1 MKVSKRANVA
11 PFYAME
17 ILKSANE
24 LADGGADI
32 MHMEAGE
39 PVSGTP
45 ARVLAAAHSALDE
58 SHLGYTEA
66 QGNPRLRARIAQ
78 HYADMYREEVPVEQ
92 ITVTIGA
99 SGGLIL
105 AFLAAFDIGDRIAL
119 AEPSYPA
126 YRNTLEAFGLEVVG
140 LPTGAETRFQPSV
153 DLLEALDRPIQ
164 GLIVASPSNPTGTMI
179 PRQQFE
185 ALIKYCEAQD
195 IRIISDEIYHGITYG
210 EAAQTILAYS
220 SNAIIANGFSK
231 YFAMTGWRLG
241 WMVFPPDLVRPVER
255 LAQNLFVSPPALA
268 QISALAAF
276 NCRDELEANV
286 ARYDENRKVLEEA
299 LPRAGFG
306 NLAPCDGAFYV
317 YADVSRLT
325 NDSYEFCQKML
336 KETGVAATPG
346 IDFDPKRGNRY
357 VRFSFA
363 TNRETVQ
370 RAADALVAWLE
381 VD

>member
-1 MKVSKRANVA
+1 MKVSKRADVS
-11 PFYAME
+11 PFFAME

-24 LADGGADI
+24 LADSGAEI
-32 MHMEAGE
+32 MHMETGE
-39 PVSGTP
+39 PVSGAP
-45 ARVLAAAHSALDE
+45 AKVMAAAHTALDN
-58 SHLGYTEA
+58 SYLGYTEA
-66 QGNPRLRARIAQ
+66 QGSRPLRARIAR
-78 HYADMYREEVPVEQ
+78 HYADMYGEEVPIEQ
-92 ITVTIGA
+92 INVTIGA

-105 AFLAAFDIGDRIAL
+105 AFLAAFDVGDRIAL

-126 YRNTLEAFGLEVVG
+126 YRNTLEAFGLDVVD
-140 LPTGAETRFQPSV
+140 LPAGPETRFQPSV
-153 DLLEALDRPIQ
+153 KLLKALDRPIQ

-179 PRQQFE
+179 PRGQFE
-185 ALIKYCEAQD
+185 AVVEYCEAHD

-220 SNAIIANGFSK
+220 SNDIIANGFSK

-276 NCRDELEANV
+276 DCREELEANV
-286 ARYDENRKVLEEA
+286 ARYDENRKILQDA
-299 LPRAGFG
+299 LQLAGFG
-306 NLAPCDGAFYV
+306 DLAPCDGAFYV

-325 NDSYEFCQKML
+325 NDSHEFCQKML
-336 KETGVAATPG
+336 KATGVAATPG
-346 IDFDPKRGNRY
+346 IDFDTKRGNLY

-363 TNRETVQ
+363 TDRETVQ
-370 RAADALVAWLE
+370 RAADALVAWLKQK
-381 VD
+381 